1 MTARKFSVIIAGA
14 GPVGLSAALA
24 LRLANID
31 FLVLEKRQD
40 VVIDVGASI
49 AVGPASMRVM
59 HQLGLLE
66 TLMEISHKSERRKA
80 LTVDGRLVKDTP
92 FYHHLIN
99 KYGSIDNH
107 TMNQHSNCLTF
118 KHWLYVD
125 SIQSR

>member
-1 MTARKFSVIIAGA
+1 MAAPKFKVIIAGA
-14 GPVGLSAALA
+14 GPVGLSAAHA

-66 TLMEISHKSERRKA
+66 SLWEVSHKAERRKA
-80 LTVDGRLVKDTP
+80 LTIDGRVVKDTP
-92 FYHHLIN
+92 FYTHLEN
-99 KYGSIDNH
+99 KYDMAQRSI
-107 TMNQHSNCLTF
+107 
-118 KHWLYVD
+118 V
-125 SIQSR
+125 